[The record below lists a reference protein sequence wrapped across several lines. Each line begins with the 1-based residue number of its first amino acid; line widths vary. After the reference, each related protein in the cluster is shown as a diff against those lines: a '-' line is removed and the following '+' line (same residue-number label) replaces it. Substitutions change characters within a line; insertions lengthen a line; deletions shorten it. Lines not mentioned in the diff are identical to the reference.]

1 MLDAGFDGRVGMALR
16 RQQLFDHAGGS
27 FYLDR
32 IFDCFFGN
40 ADTLFAKRFQH
51 VRLSDAARA
60 DLSGYLGP
68 DLVEKS
74 ESQERL
80 QVASDLGLAVGVARS
95 RLNVIEEI
103 IFAQT
108 AIADDVDVFDH
119 ARRWLLRTGMRREKQ
134 KGAENKAQNS
144 EPDDAI
150 KVHKCRFPLRSLWGL
165 HTANRKL
172 SAYFRKNRNTNPARL
187 RC

>member
-51 VRLSDAARA
+51 VRLSDAVQAFELNIANDGQLFDFKDYIDAAARA

-80 QVASDLGLAVGVARS
+80 QVAS
-95 RLNVIEEI
+95 
-103 IFAQT
+103 
-108 AIADDVDVFDH
+108 
-119 ARRWLLRTGMRREKQ
+119 
-134 KGAENKAQNS
+134 
-144 EPDDAI
+144 
-150 KVHKCRFPLRSLWGL
+150 
-165 HTANRKL
+165 
-172 SAYFRKNRNTNPARL
+172 
-187 RC
+187 